1 MFENK
6 TKLYTIGF
14 TLLAFCLGAA
24 LSSVVAISSVAFF
37 ETRMSSDVRD
47 LLQGQGLNWV
57 TVDGDGMIVRL
68 QGEAPNEAARFR
80 AINLA
85 NRLVDYGRLRDELEM
100 NTNVTLN
107 APRFS
112 LEMLRNDDGISL
124 IGLMPDP
131 KAKAEMLKKVISLN
145 PNGQITDLI
154 EIAQFPVP
162 KDWDK
167 ALSFGITALA
177 LLPRSKISVASNNVT
192 IIAITQ
198 SGDEKLRLQS
208 DLADQKPASLQVS
221 ITISAPRPVITP
233 FTFRMSIDET
243 GPRIEACSA
252 DSTKAQTAILKA
264 AQAAGLPKSENCT
277 IGLGAPSPRWA
288 QGVIAGIEA
297 VHALG
302 KGTITISDA
311 DVYLMGDSN
320 TPPEVFEDVE
330 ANLKANL
337 PPVFSLDA
345 GLPQKPAAED
355 GAQSEFSAQ
364 LRPDGQV
371 RLRGFL
377 PDLNLQTAVKSYAQT
392 LFGAQ
397 NVFMAS
403 EIDPGLPRG
412 WPAQVFA
419 ALKALALV
427 HHGQITVQADMV
439 RMTGVSAKPYARD
452 SVARILSDQLGRNLR
467 FEASVTYDQELD
479 PTVILPTSEAC
490 LTQLADILVKDKI
503 TFEPASTA
511 ISPTARK
518 VLDALAETLKKCP
531 EIMLEIGGHTDAVG
545 PAESN
550 RGLSQAR
557 AEAVLVA
564 LQARRAPVAGLSA
577 YGYGEDNPIAN
588 NATEAGRDANRRISI
603 TRRKDDT
610 DRENTAILGLINDD
624 ERPSFAPAQDAMR
637 PKPRPSSM

>member
-1 MFENK
+1 
-6 TKLYTIGF
+6 
-14 TLLAFCLGAA
+14 
-24 LSSVVAISSVAFF
+24 
-37 ETRMSSDVRD
+37 
-47 LLQGQGLNWV
+47 
-57 TVDGDGMIVRL
+57 
-68 QGEAPNEAARFR
+68 
-80 AINLA
+80 
-85 NRLVDYGRLRDELEM
+85 
-100 NTNVTLN
+100 
-107 APRFS
+107 
-112 LEMLRNDDGISL
+112 
-124 IGLMPDP
+124 
-131 KAKAEMLKKVISLN
+131 
-145 PNGQITDLI
+145 
-154 EIAQFPVP
+154 
-162 KDWDK
+162 
-167 ALSFGITALA
+167 
-177 LLPRSKISVASNNVT
+177 
-192 IIAITQ
+192 
-198 SGDEKLRLQS
+198 
-208 DLADQKPASLQVS
+208 
-221 ITISAPRPVITP
+221 
-233 FTFRMSIDET
+233 MSIDET

-297 VHALG
+297 VQALG

-345 GLPQKPAAED
+345 WLPQKPAAED
-355 GAQSEFSAQ
+355 VAQSEFSAQ

-371 RLRGFL
+371 RLHGFL
-377 PDLNLQTAVKSYAQT
+377 PDINLQTAVKSYAQT